1 MQTRQKLTEFES
13 TIAFVVGGGLILLML
28 VFGLASASGGSDVSR
43 LNLFLLL
50 GALLLFG
57 GTLVW
62 LFTSR
67 PWSKHDDW
75 SEPLYTGHAHDE
87 HHAETGA
94 EHAEPHSAPIETLAH
109 AGAADDSELAA
120 AMNIAPATAA
130 AVATIEAVAAAPD
143 APAEQVEPQPEASES
158 AYAAVEQPAY
168 AQVPEARVPDE
179 AIEPAAQSEPQA
191 SAAPAEQAEAQPESS
206 ESAYAAVEQPAYAQ
220 VPEARAPDKTTEPAA
235 QSEPQASAAPAE
247 QAPDDLTMIEGIGP
261 KISGAL
267 VAAGV
272 NTFAK
277 LAALQPEEIERVV
290 RSAGVRMVGK
300 AETWTKQAALAAEGK
315 FDELKAYQRTLTAG
329 RGTSSD

>member
-1 MQTRQKLTEFES
+1 VQTRQKLTEFES

-168 AQVPEARVPDE
+168 AQVPEARAPDE
-179 AIEPAAQSEPQA
+179 
-191 SAAPAEQAEAQPESS
+191 
-206 ESAYAAVEQPAYAQ
+206 
-220 VPEARAPDKTTEPAA
+220 TTEPAA
-235 QSEPQASAAPAE
+235 QDEPQASAAPAE

-267 VAAGV
+267 IAAGV

-277 LAALQPEEIERVV
+277 LAAMQPEEIERVV

-315 FDELKAYQRTLTAG
+315 FDELRAYQQTLTAG
-329 RGTSSD
+329 RSTSSD

>member
-1 MQTRQKLTEFES
+1 VQIRQKLTEFES

-67 PWSKHDDW
+67 PWSKRDDW
-75 SEPLYTGHAHDE
+75 SEPLYTGHAHDD
-87 HHAETGA
+87 HHAETDA
-94 EHAEPHSAPIETLAH
+94 EHAELHGAPIETLAH

-130 AVATIEAVAAAPD
+130 AVAAIEAVAAAPESS
-143 APAEQVEPQPEASES
+143 AEQTDVQPEASES

-168 AQVPEARVPDE
+168 AQVPEARAPDE
-179 AIEPAAQSEPQA
+179 TTESAAQ
-191 SAAPAEQAEAQPESS
+191 
-206 ESAYAAVEQPAYAQ
+206 
-220 VPEARAPDKTTEPAA
+220 D
-235 QSEPQASAAPAE
+235 EPQASAAPAE

-272 NTFAK
+272 DTFAK
-277 LAALQPEEIERVV
+277 LAALQPEEVERIV

-315 FDELKAYQRTLTAG
+315 FDELRAYQQTLTAG
-329 RGTSSD
+329 RSTSSD

>member
-1 MQTRQKLTEFES
+1 VQTRQKLTEFES

-43 LNLFLLL
+43 LTLFLLL

-67 PWSKHDDW
+67 PWSKRDDW

-94 EHAEPHSAPIETLAH
+94 EHAEPHSAPVETLAH

-130 AVATIEAVAAAPD
+130 AVATIEAVAAAPESS
-143 APAEQVEPQPEASES
+143 AEQTDVQPEA
-158 AYAAVEQPAY
+158 
-168 AQVPEARVPDE
+168 
-179 AIEPAAQSEPQA
+179 
-191 SAAPAEQAEAQPESS
+191 S

-235 QSEPQASAAPAE
+235 QDEPQASAAPAE

-267 VAAGV
+267 IAAGV

-277 LAALQPEEIERVV
+277 LAAMQPEEIERVV

>member
-1 MQTRQKLTEFES
+1 VQTRQKLTEFES

-67 PWSKHDDW
+67 PWSKRDDW

-87 HHAETGA
+87 HHAEMHA

-168 AQVPEARVPDE
+168 AQVPEARAPDE
-179 AIEPAAQSEPQA
+179 
-191 SAAPAEQAEAQPESS
+191 
-206 ESAYAAVEQPAYAQ
+206 
-220 VPEARAPDKTTEPAA
+220 TTEPAA
-235 QSEPQASAAPAE
+235 QDEPQASAAPAE

-267 VAAGV
+267 IAAGV

-277 LAALQPEEIERVV
+277 LAAMQPEEIERIV

>member
-1 MQTRQKLTEFES
+1 MQIRQKLTEFES

-67 PWSKHDDW
+67 PWQTHDDW
-75 SEPLYTGHAHDE
+75 SEPLYTGHEHHEHDE
-87 HHAETGA
+87 HHGEAGA
-94 EHAEPHSAPIETLAH
+94 EHAAPHSPPLETLAH
-109 AGAADDSELAA
+109 AGAADASELAA

-130 AVATIEAVAAAPD
+130 AVATAEAVAAAPD
-143 APAEQVEPQPEASES
+143 LPDEQAEPQPEPSES

-168 AQVPEARVPDE
+168 AQVPEAHVPDQAAE
-179 AIEPAAQSEPQA
+179 A
-191 SAAPAEQAEAQPESS
+191 AAP
-206 ESAYAAVEQPAYAQ
+206 SA
-220 VPEARAPDKTTEPAA
+220 PEAAHT
-235 QSEPQASAAPAE
+235 
-247 QAPDDLTMIEGIGP
+247 PDDLTLIEGIGP
-261 KISGAL
+261 KISAAL

-272 NTFAK
+272 DTFAK
-277 LAALQPEEIERVV
+277 LAAMQPEEIEQIV

-300 AETWTKQAALAAEGK
+300 AETWAKQAALAAEGK

-329 RGTSSD
+329 RSTSSD

>member
-1 MQTRQKLTEFES
+1 VQTRQKLTEFES

-67 PWSKHDDW
+67 PWSKRDDW

-94 EHAEPHSAPIETLAH
+94 EHAEPHSASVETLAH

-191 SAAPAEQAEAQPESS
+191 SAAPAEQA
-206 ESAYAAVEQPAYAQ
+206 
-220 VPEARAPDKTTEPAA
+220 
-235 QSEPQASAAPAE
+235 
-247 QAPDDLTMIEGIGP
+247 PDDLTMIEGIGP

-267 VAAGV
+267 IAAGV

-277 LAALQPEEIERVV
+277 LAALQPEEIERIV

>member
-1 MQTRQKLTEFES
+1 VQTRQKLTEFES

-67 PWSKHDDW
+67 PWSKRDDW

-94 EHAEPHSAPIETLAH
+94 EHAEPHSAPVETLAH

-179 AIEPAAQSEPQA
+179 TIEPAAQSEPQA
-191 SAAPAEQAEAQPESS
+191 SDAPAAQAEAQP
-206 ESAYAAVEQPAYAQ
+206 A
-220 VPEARAPDKTTEPAA
+220 
-235 QSEPQASAAPAE
+235 
-247 QAPDDLTMIEGIGP
+247 QAPDNLTIIEGIGP
-261 KISGAL
+261 KISAAL
-267 VAAGV
+267 IAAGV
-272 NTFAK
+272 DTFAK
-277 LAALQPEEIERVV
+277 LAAMQPEEIERIV

-300 AETWTKQAALAAEGK
+300 AETWAKQAALAAEGK

>member
-1 MQTRQKLTEFES
+1 VQTRQKLTEFES

-43 LNLFLLL
+43 LTLFLLL

-67 PWSKHDDW
+67 PWSKRDDW

-87 HHAETGA
+87 HHAEMHA
-94 EHAEPHSAPIETLAH
+94 EHAEPHGAPIETLAH

-130 AVATIEAVAAAPD
+130 AVATIEAVAAAPESS
-143 APAEQVEPQPEASES
+143 AEQTDVQPEASES

-168 AQVPEARVPDE
+168 AQVPEARAPDE
-179 AIEPAAQSEPQA
+179 TTESAAQDEPQA
-191 SAAPAEQAEAQPESS
+191 SAAPAEPTEAQ
-206 ESAYAAVEQPAYAQ
+206 SA
-220 VPEARAPDKTTEPAA
+220 
-235 QSEPQASAAPAE
+235 

-267 VAAGV
+267 IAAGV

-277 LAALQPEEIERVV
+277 LAAMQPEEIERVV